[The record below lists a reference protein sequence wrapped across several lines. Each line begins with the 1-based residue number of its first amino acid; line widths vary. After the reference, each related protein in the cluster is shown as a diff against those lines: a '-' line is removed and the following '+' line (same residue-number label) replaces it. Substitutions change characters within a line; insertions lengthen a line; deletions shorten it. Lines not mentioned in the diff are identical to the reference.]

1 MDEQEWERLLGIK
14 TAGRDDS
21 QSDSEHHPY
30 EPTDYCVLQ
39 RVAQAGYIGKRNLLL
54 DYGSGKGR
62 VSFFLAYETRCQA
75 IGIEYDQRLWEK
87 AMENKGSATSGGRV
101 SFVLSDAETYDVP
114 DKADR
119 CFFFNPF
126 SLHTLKR
133 VLAQIFDSLYRSP
146 RDMQLFFYYPNEETE
161 AFLLNHV
168 NLDVDAVVDCRDLFP
183 EEDGREKVL
192 VLTPRYY
199 A

>member
-21 QSDSEHHPY
+21 RSDGEHHPY

-39 RVAQAGYIGKRNLLL
+39 RVAQAGYIGKKNLLL

-62 VSFFLAYETRCQA
+62 VSFFLAYETRCHA
-75 IGIEYDQRLWEK
+75 IGIEFDERLYEK
-87 AMENKGSATSGGRV
+87 AIENKEHAASGGRV
-101 SFVLSDAETYDVP
+101 SFVRGDAETYEVP

-119 CFFFNPF
+119 AFFFNPF

-133 VLAQIFDSLYRSP
+133 VLAQIFDSLYRAP
-146 RDMQLFFYYPNEETE
+146 RPMQLFFYYPNEETE
-161 AFLLNHV
+161 AFLMKHV
-168 NLDVDAVVDCRDLFP
+168 NLEVDDIIDCKDLFP
-183 EEDGREKVL
+183 EEDKREKVI
-192 VLTPRYY
+192 VLTPKYY

>member
-87 AMENKGSATSGGRV
+87 ALENKESATSGGRV
-101 SFVLSDAETYDVP
+101 SFVLGDAETYEVP

-133 VLAQIFDSLYRSP
+133 VPAQIFDSLYRSP

-161 AFLLNHV
+161 ALLLNHV